1 LGFLIAYVIG
11 FLVISSIKIYS
22 APDYINSTK
31 VILSSLFYPLHILFY
46 LVNIPLFFIGVH
58 LQFNSTIILNEKEK
72 KIMTDKTIEDLSDAL
87 AILKQKEDED
97 E

>member
-1 LGFLIAYVIG
+1 
-11 FLVISSIKIYS
+11 
-22 APDYINSTK
+22 
-31 VILSSLFYPLHILFY
+31 
-46 LVNIPLFFIGVH
+46 VH